1 MAISTRQVKNKRDS
15 NGVLTGRPGTVYD
28 VNIKYTAPDGKKK
41 SYAKK
46 GFATK
51 KEAAQHEAEMKTK
64 LQNPGQVASITS
76 QRKQTVAAYLND
88 WVESYARVNL
98 RPSTYDGYKKTI
110 ANYINPYIGGVTLNQ
125 LTPAMVDKMF
135 QQIIDKGLKPSTA
148 AGAKRVLSVA
158 LSHARKYRYIETNAA
173 KDTLTKFGKG
183 DKTPDPYTPEQVKA
197 LMQRVEGTV
206 WEMPVILGGLYGMRR
221 SEILGLRWR
230 NVDLE
235 NNTFDVTEQ
244 LPFKVPPKT
253 KVIEEM
259 APPKSN
265 GRKLPITE
273 LARPFF
279 LKQLA
284 MQEVQKEQAAKDG
297 KPYYDNDLVVAKP
310 DGAPIAASWVSSQFG
325 KLLEDLDMP
334 HIRFHDLRHTF
345 ATRALERGMDYKTLS
360 AILGH
365 YSVAFTMDTYVHS
378 MDEHKRHEM
387 DKMNDMFGVQYR
399 ISVENQPYPVLCTIT
414 ADGCTAHVPDFPK
427 IAVHTLTLDATL
439 LEVKQQIQ
447 KVLHQYKYPP
457 IPTKQEQIVVP
468 NNSVLVL
475 VKAS

>member
-1 MAISTRQVKNKRDS
+1 MDMLKTGWNFFQNEVVGMAWLNRLIGNLINACGLDATSKIGGGIQFFVYDTIKIMVLLGVLILIISYIQSYFPPERAKKILGRFHGIGANIISALLGMAISTRQVKNKRDS

-28 VNIKYTAPDGKKK
+28 VNIKYTAPNGEKKTY
-41 SYAKK
+41 SKK
-46 GFATK
+46 GFPTK
-51 KEAAQHEAEMKTK
+51 KEATQHEAEMKAK
-64 LQNPGQVASITS
+64 LHNPGQIASIAS
-76 QRKQTVAAYLND
+76 QRKQTVASYLNE

-98 RPSTYDGYKKTI
+98 RPSTYDGYKRTI
-110 ANYINPYIGGVTLNQ
+110 ANYITPYIGGVALNQ

-173 KDTLTKFGKG
+173 KDTLTKFGKS

-235 NNTFDVTEQ
+235 NNTFDVSEQ

-279 LKQLA
+279 LKQFA
-284 MQEVQKEQAAKDG
+284 MQEAQREQAEKDG

-310 DGAPIAASWVSSQFG
+310 DGSPS
-325 KLLEDLDMP
+325 LE
-334 HIRFHDLRHTF
+334 
-345 ATRALERGMDYKTLS
+345 
-360 AILGH
+360 
-365 YSVAFTMDTYVHS
+365 
-378 MDEHKRHEM
+378 
-387 DKMNDMFGVQYR
+387 
-399 ISVENQPYPVLCTIT
+399 ISYE
-414 ADGCTAHVPDFPK
+414 
-427 IAVHTLTLDATL
+427 AV
-439 LEVKQQIQ
+439 
-447 KVLHQYKYPP
+447 
-457 IPTKQEQIVVP
+457 
-468 NNSVLVL
+468 
-475 VKAS
+475 

>member
-1 MAISTRQVKNKRDS
+1 MKYKIYISPEDRASNVYASSALWNGHTTNEKEQMGRCADYMERGLLRCGSFEVINAQYGNMYDRVKESNNWPSDMHVAPHTNGFNGKAAGTRVHCYPSDRSRRIGKLIQDRIAPLS
-15 NGVLTGRPGTVYD
+15 TG
-28 VNIKYTAPDGKKK
+28 APD
-41 SYAKK
+41 
-46 GFATK
+46 
-51 KEAAQHEAEMKTK
+51 K
-64 LQNPGQVASITS
+64 L
-76 QRKQTVAAYLND
+76 
-88 WVESYARVNL
+88 VESTNL
-98 RPSTYDGYKKTI
+98 YELRATHMAAVLPEFGFHD
-110 ANYINPYIGGVTLNQ
+110 NPEDAQWL
-125 LTPAMVDKMF
+125 VDNM
-135 QQIIDKGLKPSTA
+135 
-148 AGAKRVLSVA
+148 AKRVLSVA

-173 KDTLTKFGKG
+173 KDTLTKFGKS
-183 DKTPDPYTPEQVKA
+183 DKTPDPYTPEQVKD
-197 LMQRVEGTV
+197 LMQRVEGTI

-334 HIRFHDLRHTF
+334 HIRFHDLRHTA
-345 ATRALERGMDYKTLS
+345 ATNMHQLTGDFYTVGEVLGHTLAGIGASLGLSMNFEAVTARYVDVRLERKKE
-360 AILGH
+360 
-365 YSVAFTMDTYVHS
+365 V
-378 MDEHKRHEM
+378 
-387 DKMNDMFGVQYR
+387 
-399 ISVENQPYPVLCTIT
+399 
-414 ADGCTAHVPDFPK
+414 
-427 IAVHTLTLDATL
+427 LDAYHSAV
-439 LEVKQQIQ
+439 E
-447 KVLHQYKYPP
+447 
-457 IPTKQEQIVVP
+457 
-468 NNSVLVL
+468 
-475 VKAS
+475 KAAPEKPKEAEPKKGKRASKKKHSEIDL

>member
-28 VNIKYTAPDGKKK
+28 VNIKYTAPNGEKKTY
-41 SYAKK
+41 SKK
-46 GFATK
+46 GFPTK
-51 KEAAQHEAEMKTK
+51 KEATQHEAEMKAK
-64 LQNPGQVASITS
+64 LHNPGQIASIAS
-76 QRKQTVAAYLND
+76 QRKQTVASYLNE

-98 RPSTYDGYKKTI
+98 RPSTYDGYKRTI
-110 ANYINPYIGGVTLNQ
+110 ANYITPYIGGVALNQ

-173 KDTLTKFGKG
+173 KDTLTKFGKS

-235 NNTFDVTEQ
+235 NNTFDVSEQ

-279 LKQLA
+279 LKQFA
-284 MQEVQKEQAAKDG
+284 MQEAQREQAEKDG

-310 DGAPIAASWVSSQFG
+310 DGSPISASWVSSQFG

-334 HIRFHDLRHTF
+334 HIRFHDLRHPYVKHTTKIF
-345 ATRALERGMDYKTLS
+345 SLRLMDFQAQAYPDARRKTRGACQLLRVGQSRSPVRPLCNRKRFSCLPPQSKMSWILYAISMRLS
-360 AILGH
+360 GYTSTRSISSSAS
-365 YSVAFTMDTYVHS
+365 SVV
-378 MDEHKRHEM
+378 
-387 DKMNDMFGVQYR
+387 
-399 ISVENQPYPVLCTIT
+399 SVS
-414 ADGCTAHVPDFPK
+414 ASK
-427 IAVHTLTLDATL
+427 IALDAFLRLSCRACSSCFCFACANT
-439 LEVKQQIQ
+439 
-447 KVLHQYKYPP
+447 
-457 IPTKQEQIVVP
+457 
-468 NNSVLVL
+468 
-475 VKAS
+475 AA